1 VAGDFGG
8 ETAAFYARFRRG
20 YPAAFTRLLA
30 GALRLGPDDVLAD
43 VGCGTGQLTL
53 PLARRV
59 RAAAGVDPE
68 PDMLALARQAA
79 AGQGVTNVTW
89 VTGTDRDLP
98 GLAALLDAPALAAV
112 TIANAIH
119 LTSAPD
125 LFAAARGVLR
135 PGGGLAII
143 ANGTPLWQQPVPW
156 SRAVRRG
163 LEQWLDVRLESCC
176 GTDAAARQA
185 YQAGLITAGYAG
197 VHERSVDYTGE
208 LDFAALIGGLY
219 SAMGPHLLPAPDRR
233 AAFAAHI
240 RDAVGGAT
248 RFAEQVHVAAL
259 IGYQPADLSRRAG
272 GQHQPAAAAAPS
284 SSTAR
289 GTRGSS
295 TPS

>member
-1 VAGDFGG
+1 MAGDFGG

-20 YPAAFTRLLA
+20 YPAAFTRLLT

-53 PLARRV
+53 PLARQV
-59 RAAAGVDPE
+59 RAVAGVDPE

-79 AGQGVTNVTW
+79 AEQGVTNVTW
-89 VTGTDRDLP
+89 VAGTDRDLP
-98 GLAALLDAPALAAV
+98 GLAALLGAPALAAV

-125 LFAAARGVLR
+125 VFAAARRVLR
-135 PGGGLAII
+135 PGGGLAVI

-163 LEQWLDVRLESCC
+163 LAEWLDVRLESCC

-185 YQAGLITAGYAG
+185 YQAGLAAAGYAG
-197 VHERSVDYTGE
+197 VHEQTVDYTAE
-208 LDFAALIGGLY
+208 LDFVALIGGLY
-219 SAMGPHLLPAPDRR
+219 SAMPPRLLPPPERR

-248 RFAEQVHVAAL
+248 RFTEHVHVAAL
-259 IGYQPADLSRRAG
+259 IGYRPADLSLLPG
-272 GQHQPAAAAAPS
+272 GGGI

-289 GTRGSS
+289 GSRGSS